1 MGAEGRAAARPP
13 LRSIAATT
21 LILALTLMPLPE
33 GDGPGLFPG
42 ADKIAHLGMFALLG
56 LAAQADAAAR
66 GRLRAGAIAA
76 AAFGL
81 LLAAGT
87 ELAQAF
93 IPGRGADPADFA
105 ADAAG
110 LISGLLAGRALVLR
124 TRREAGASRGSGE
137 DILTKDG
144 LGR

>member
-1 MGAEGRAAARPP
+1 VGAEEKPAARPP
-13 LRSIAATT
+13 LRSFASAT

-42 ADKIAHLGMFALLG
+42 ADKLVHFTLFALYG

-66 GRLRAGAIAA
+66 GRFRVGATAA

-81 LLAAGT
+81 FLAAGT
-87 ELAQAF
+87 ELAQAAV
-93 IPGRGADPADFA
+93 PGRGADLADFA

-110 LISGLLAGRALVLR
+110 LAFGLLAGRILVPRLR
-124 TRREAGASRGSGE
+124 LIASKNKAR
-137 DILTKDG
+137 
-144 LGR
+144 